1 MLASHIELE
10 VSMSDI
16 RPFRG
21 IRPRPDVA
29 SQVAAPPYDVVD
41 YDEARAYVAE
51 RPHSF
56 LRVEKSEIELDRSL
70 DPLDPKIF
78 GNGAKNLGRLQ
89 EEGLMLRDETP
100 CFYLYQQRMGDHVQV
115 GVVAGASVPE
125 YQRDLIKKHEHTRA
139 DKEEERTRHVD
150 QVGANTGPV
159 FLTYH
164 ARPEIDAFAEQVRGR
179 DPEVDFVSEDSI
191 GHTLWVIADSGEVDE
206 LRRLFAEVPHLY
218 VADGHHRSAA
228 ASRVQTSRREKN
240 PQHDGEEP
248 YNHFLT
254 VIFPHDQMKIMEYNR
269 VVLDLHGQ
277 SPGELKEAVSSSFDL
292 SEIPA
297 GENPSPPGPTM
308 FGMFLEGSWYRLKAR
323 EGTYPAG
330 DPVDSLDVAILQNNL
345 LAPILGIGDPRTD
358 KRIQFVGGI
367 RGTEELERRA
377 KKHGGVAFAMY
388 PTSIVQLMAI
398 ADAGKVMPPKSTWF
412 EPKLRSGMVVRSIND

>member
-1 MLASHIELE
+1 
-10 VSMSDI
+10 MSDI

-21 IRPRPDVA
+21 MRPRPDRA
-29 SQVAAPPYDVVD
+29 AEVAAPPYDVVD
-41 YDEARAYVAE
+41 YDEARAYVAD

-56 LRVEKSEIELDRSL
+56 LRVEKSEIELDRDL
-70 DPLDPKIF
+70 DPHDTKIF
-78 GNGAKNLGRLQ
+78 ENGARNLKRLRD
-89 EEGLMLRDETP
+89 EGLMIQDPQP
-100 CFYLYQQRMGDHVQV
+100 CFYIYQQRMGEHVQA
-115 GVVAGASVPE
+115 GVVAGASVSE

-150 QVGANTGPV
+150 IVGANTGPV

-164 ARPEIDAFAEQVRGR
+164 ARLEIDAFVDEVRR
-179 DPEVDFVSEDSI
+179 REPEVDFVSEDEI
-191 GHTLWVIADSGEVDE
+191 GHTLWVVADKTEVQKLSD
-206 LRRLFAEVPHLY
+206 LFGRVPHLY

-228 ASRVQTSRREKN
+228 ASRVQKKRQQDN
-240 PQHDGEEP
+240 PGHSGEEA

-269 VVLDLHGQ
+269 VVLDLNGR
-277 SPGELKEAVSSSFDL
+277 SPQQLLD
-292 SEIPA
+292 EIGAAFEVAPA
-297 GENPSPPGPTM
+297 EQASPSQPRSC
-308 FGMFLEGSWYRLKAR
+308 GMYLEGRWHRLTAR
-323 EGTYPAG
+323 EGSFPAG
-330 DPVDSLDVAILQNNL
+330 DPVDSLDVAIVQNNL

-367 RGTEELERRA
+367 RGTGELERRA
-377 KKHGGVAFAMY
+377 DKHGGVAFAMY
-388 PTSIVQLMAI
+388 PTSIEQLMAI